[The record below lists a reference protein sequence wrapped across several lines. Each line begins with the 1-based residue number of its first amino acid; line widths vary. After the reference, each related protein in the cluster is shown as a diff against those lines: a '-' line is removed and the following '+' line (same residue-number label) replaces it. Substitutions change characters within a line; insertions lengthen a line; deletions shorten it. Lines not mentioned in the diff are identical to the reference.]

1 MLHWAL
7 WFHRLYLCSAG
18 AAECPPFGAILPC
31 HFISDSISSA
41 LVLLKGGEALV
52 ASSVCLVIYWCW
64 VQACVSSLLQ
74 PVVWTGVARTG
85 LSSRAELDSS
95 GAPSLCAKFSGFS
108 GPSIHRNE
116 QESCLYCKAYIW
128 HTLKS
133 PACTHMQKHLNMLNE
148 RCVSVRYVGKCL
160 RYKTNYHHWLNN
172 HLCKLKHVCSELQP
186 SRQSWFIENRI
197 HKF

>member
-1 MLHWAL
+1 MVIYIAVRVSQTTLNTCLAPRYPYQRFTHAPL
-7 WFHRLYLCSAG
+7 SFMVPQTLFMFCR

-52 ASSVCLVIYWCW
+52 ASSVCLVIYWCR
-64 VQACVSSLLQ
+64 VQACGSSLLQ

-85 LSSRAELDSS
+85 LSSCELNSS
-95 GAPSLCAKFSGFS
+95 GAPRVCVCANFHGFS
-108 GPSIHRNE
+108 GPNVDTSE
-116 QESCLYCKAYIW
+116 QERCPYGKAYVW

-148 RCVSVRYVGKCL
+148 RCVSVRYVG
-160 RYKTNYHHWLNN
+160 
-172 HLCKLKHVCSELQP
+172 ED
-186 SRQSWFIENRI
+186 
-197 HKF
+197 